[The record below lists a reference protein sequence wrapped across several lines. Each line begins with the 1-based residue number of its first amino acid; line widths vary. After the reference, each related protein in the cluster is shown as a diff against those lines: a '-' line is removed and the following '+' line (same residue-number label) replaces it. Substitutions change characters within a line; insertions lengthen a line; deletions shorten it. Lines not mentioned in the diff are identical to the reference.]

1 VAVLVVAGCDVVGRR
16 DRALQDLRHSLRTV
30 VRAADRH
37 KLATGSYAGFLA
49 PPALAGVTVIVKD
62 LSAHGFAATATHR
75 RHDDLAC
82 GIGIGPATP
91 LGLVEGEPGGRQ
103 CQ

>member
-1 VAVLVVAGCDVVGRR
+1 VLLLVGCDTVGRR
-16 DRALQDLRHSLRTV
+16 ERALQDVRHSLRLV
-30 VRAADRH
+30 VQAADRH

-49 PPALAGVTVIVKD
+49 PPGLAAVTVIVKD
-62 LSAHGFAATATHR
+62 LSARGFSATATHR
-75 RHDDLAC
+75 RHGDLECAV
-82 GIGIGPATP
+82 GIGPVTP